1 MTPHGTPS
9 QRVTSAR
16 AVPAGPAPDLEAA
29 ANAGVLAPALAE
41 QEPHLHRRLRWG
53 AWTRHGRVVL
63 TSNGTPTWDQQLW
76 IAVLRAPVGTVLAAQ
91 TAAVGRGLRI
101 ARPPRPQVLSPY
113 GAPCADLPGV
123 DARRTRTLGPLD
135 VHPQAQPPQLRLSRA
150 VIDAATLLDRPDDVR
165 ALLCAPVQQ
174 RLLRTGDLRGTVLR
188 LGGQL
193 RHRRLLLLT
202 LDDVEGGAHSVREL
216 AFRRLCRRAGLP
228 APTLQVLRRGPRG
241 RYYLDAVFEG
251 WDVHAEVDGLGHL
264 LVAQWSQD
272 CERANELEIAGSE
285 RRLRLPGFW
294 LDDRPDL
301 VVDQLTRALRAAGW
315 PG

>member
-1 MTPHGTPS
+1 MTPDEERS
-9 QRVTSAR
+9 QRDA
-16 AVPAGPAPDLEAA
+16 PAGTAPFGPAPDLEAA
-29 ANAGVLAPALAE
+29 AKAGVLAPALAE

-53 AWTRHGRVVL
+53 VWTRYGRVVL
-63 TSNGTPTWDQQLW
+63 TSNGAPSWDQQLW
-76 IAVLRAPVGTVLAAQ
+76 MAVLRAPGGTVLAAQ

-101 ARPPRPQVLSPY
+101 ARPPHPQVLSPY
-113 GAPCADLPGV
+113 GSPRADLPGV
-123 DARRTRTLGPLD
+123 DARRTRMLGPLD
-135 VHPQAQPPQLRLSRA
+135 VHPHAQPPQLRLSRA
-150 VIDAATLLDRPDDVR
+150 VVDAATLLDRADDVR

-174 RLLRTGDLRGTVLR
+174 RLLRAGDLRETVLR
-188 LGGQL
+188 LGPL
-193 RHRRLLLLT
+193 RHRRLVLLT

-216 AFRRLCRRAGLP
+216 AFRRLCRRAHLP
-228 APTLQVLRRGPRG
+228 APTLQVLRRGPFG

-272 CERANELEIAGSE
+272 CARTNELEIAGTE

-294 LDDRPDL
+294 LDDRQAL